1 MSESVADNRIDARYF
16 DTLPPD
22 AVSDELLPQ
31 IEQLGLLDNCRQLAE
46 EGWTVIEEAA
56 SPEFNANFREKILHL
71 SEGGGANM
79 LLAKDTLFADAVLNP
94 KLLAMAE
101 FSVGRGFLLSQVAAS
116 VRGKGA
122 PSIGLHADNNWI
134 PAPFP
139 AHNML
144 LTACWAC
151 DEYTQAGGATLIV
164 PGSNT
169 LRRHPDREE
178 TEACTGAIA
187 IECPAGSVAMWDGN
201 LWHSNY
207 PRTIDGERVVCHIT
221 YTRLMCRPVE
231 DYGPW
236 AEELIGTHGETMS
249 QLLGRA
255 DALFKTTG
263 ADYSKLTQTF
273 NNAKR

>member
-1 MSESVADNRIDARYF
+1 MTDAKTNTSIDERYF

-22 AVSDELLPQ
+22 VISDELLPE
-31 IEQLGLLDNCRQLAE
+31 IERLGLIDNCRQLAM
-46 EGWTVIEEAA
+46 EGWTVIEDAA
-56 SPEFNANFREKILHL
+56 SREFNADLREKILQL
-71 SEGGGANM
+71 SGSSGANM
-79 LLAKDTLFADAVLNP
+79 LLAKDALFADAVLNP

-151 DEYTQAGGATLIV
+151 DEYTKKGGATLIV
-164 PGSNT
+164 PGSNA
-169 LRRHPDREE
+169 LRRHPNKEE
-178 TEACTGAIA
+178 TEACAGAIA

-236 AEELIGTHGETMS
+236 AEQLIGTYGETMS

-263 ADYSKLTQTF
+263 ADWSKLTQTF
-273 NNAKR
+273 NNTKR